1 MPATRPAPQASEQP
15 LPVLVKNHGLFSSH
29 YLTKRLP
36 TLPEWREDISGA
48 VDQLKSLY
56 AARHVTANTWN
67 EAQTESEFIRPA
79 LDALGWEYI
88 VQVTYTK
95 RGRQNIPDYA
105 LFADTRTKEAAY
117 SLQDGPGQFYARAL
131 AICDAKY
138 WGRALDAESRN
149 DPRDALTNANP
160 SFQIINYLVGTD
172 VAWGI
177 LTNGKVWRLYAQR
190 VRSRITTFLEI
201 DLAGALD
208 ADDLATLRY
217 FLLFFRRAA
226 FQIRPAARKS
236 FLDDVLD
243 ESAGYAVTVQDEL
256 KELVFERVAPLIV
269 QGFVAWRRD
278 EHGIKDET
286 PETLAEIYKAAL
298 VLLYRLLFLF
308 YAEARNLLP
317 VQDER
322 GYGQLSLARISRHVA
337 DQKDKGSAF
346 GERITLLWD
355 ALKNLFRIVTKGDA
369 QLHVPVYN
377 GGLFDDRPRNGTLSL
392 RDLTL
397 ADTHLAE
404 AIDLLARRQDPT
416 TGQPVFIDYQ
426 DLDVRHLG
434 SIYEGLLEFQPR
446 VAEVNLALI
455 REKGREAYV
464 PAKNQPVKVR
474 KGEVYL
480 ANDKGQRKSTGSYYT
495 PDYIVKHIVTQTL
508 GPILTGREARFRAAM
523 EKINAL
529 RRKLAREDNPAR
541 NRLLQEE
548 RSKLE
553 AEAVAALL
561 DVKVCDPAMGSGH
574 FLVETVG
581 YLTDHFA
588 ALLAEYPANP
598 LVAMIENVREQIRE
612 NLHAQGIEPDPSHL
626 DDKHLLKRMVMKRCI
641 YGVDLNLMAVELAKL
656 ALWLD
661 SFTVGAPLSFL
672 NHHLKHGN
680 SLVGTRAEA
689 VQSALTVV
697 ETKVRSVKDR
707 KVVNGLQGDLFGSP
721 FAGLLTATALMR
733 DVAILTDATS
743 EEVEQSAEKYAAFE
757 REMLP
762 YKRVLDIWVSRHFG
776 IKHAESFLRLYGNE
790 ALRAVVNDAS
800 RLSPEYRAAIAQTQ
814 TLWRV
819 KRFFHWDLEFPE
831 VFIDLTQ
838 SDWKENPGFD
848 AVVSNPPYVDVT
860 ADNYY
865 RDALQCASAGNLYA
879 YMLEVSGR
887 FLARGGRTG
896 MIVPLSL
903 VCSERMAGL
912 RAWCL
917 ENFSAVSAANFGI
930 RPAKI
935 FPNVDQRVTILFADK
950 PVESQ
955 TQRGRLLAT
964 RFHRWQEGQELH
976 MIANLRHVD
985 ITHVPQDLGWP
996 KLGDETGLAIA
1007 CKLFAQKSRV
1017 GDHLGSG
1024 KWRFFYHGIGRYW
1037 LKAYNFEPTYL
1048 KADGQPGRSTTLFEL
1063 TASSAEIGHVIL
1075 AILNSSLF
1083 FWFWVLYGDD
1093 FHLMP
1098 EQIATFPFTHNK
1110 RHQPIYAKLKR
1121 LVVALMRDY
1130 KKHSILKRG
1139 RYPTGEIT
1147 WQEFYPR
1154 RSKAIIDQI
1163 DDLLGMIY
1171 GLRRKEVEYIKTY
1184 DLEFRTDEEDE

>member
-1 MPATRPAPQASEQP
+1 MPSTRTVPQAIEQS
-15 LPVLVKNHGLFSSH
+15 LPALVKNQGLFSSH

-36 TLPEWREDISGA
+36 TLPEWSEDVAGILER
-48 VDQLKSLY
+48 LKTLY
-56 AARHVTANTWN
+56 TSRRRVADTWN
-67 EAQTESEFIRPA
+67 EAQTENEFIRPT

-95 RGRQNIPDYA
+95 RGKQNVPDYA
-105 LFADTRTKEAAY
+105 LFADANTKKEAY
-117 SLQDGPGQFYARAL
+117 PLQNDPGQFYSRSL

-190 VRSRITTFLEI
+190 VRSRITTFFEI
-201 DLAGALD
+201 DLSGALEAED
-208 ADDLATLRY
+208 QAALRY
-217 FLLFFRRAA
+217 FVLFFRRAA
-226 FQIRPAARKS
+226 FQHLSMTGKS
-236 FLDDVLD
+236 FLDHVLE
-243 ESAGYAVTVQDEL
+243 ESTGYAVTIQAEL

-269 QGFVAWRRD
+269 QGFVAWRRN
-278 EHGIKDET
+278 EQGIRAET
-286 PETLAEIYKAAL
+286 PETLAEVYKAAL
-298 VLLYRLLFLF
+298 TTLYRLLFLF
-308 YAEARNLLP
+308 YAEARDLLP
-317 VQDER
+317 ARDMR
-322 GYGQLSLARISRHVA
+322 GYGQLSLARISRQVA
-337 DQKDKGSAF
+337 EQKDKGLAF
-346 GERITLLWD
+346 GERTTLFWD
-355 ALKNLFRIVTKGDA
+355 ALKNLFRIVAKGDA
-369 QLHVPVYN
+369 RLRVPIYN
-377 GGLFDDRPRNGTLSL
+377 GGLFDDKPRNGTLSL
-392 RDLTL
+392 RDLAL
-397 ADTHLAE
+397 ADTYLAE
-404 AIDLLARRQDPT
+404 AIDLLARRHDPT
-416 TGQPVFIDYQ
+416 SNQQVFIDYQ

-434 SIYEGLLEFQPR
+434 SVYEGLLEFQPR
-446 VAEVNLALI
+446 MAETDLALV
-455 REKGREAYV
+455 REKGREVYV
-464 PAKNQPVKVR
+464 PAKNRPVKVR
-474 KGEVYL
+474 TGDVYL

-495 PDYIVKHIVTQTL
+495 PDYIVKHIVAQTFD
-508 GPILTGREARFRAAM
+508 PVIERRETLFRAAM
-523 EKINAL
+523 DKLNAL
-529 RRKLAREDNPAR
+529 RKKLARESNPAR
-541 NRLLQEE
+541 NRFLQEE

-553 AEAVAALL
+553 AETVAALL
-561 DVKVCDPAMGSGH
+561 DVKICDPAMGSGH

-588 ALLAEYPANP
+588 ALLAGYPANP
-598 LVAMIENVREQIRE
+598 LVAMIETVRQQICD
-612 NLHAQGIEPDPSHL
+612 NLKAQGIEPDLGHL

-680 SLVGTRAEA
+680 SLIGTRAEA
-689 VQSALTVV
+689 VQRALSLV
-697 ETKVRSVKDR
+697 ETKVRSAKER
-707 KVVNGLQGDLFGSP
+707 KIKNGLQGDLFGTP
-721 FAGLLTATALMR
+721 FAGLLKAAVLMR
-733 DVAILTDATS
+733 DVASLTDATFD
-743 EEVEQSAEKYAAFE
+743 EVEQSTEKYAAFE

-776 IKHAESFLRLYGNE
+776 IKNAEGFLRLYGNE
-790 ALRAVVNDAS
+790 ALQAVVNDAG
-800 RLSPEYRAAIAQTQ
+800 RLSLEYRTAIAQTQ
-814 TLWRV
+814 ALWQR

-831 VFIDLTQ
+831 VFIDLAK
-838 SDWKENPGFD
+838 SDWKDNPGFD
-848 AVVSNPPYVDVT
+848 AVISNPPYVDVS

-865 RDALQCASAGNLYA
+865 RDALKCASAGNLYA

-887 FLARGGRTG
+887 FLMRGGRLG

-903 VCSERMAGL
+903 VCSERMAVL
-912 RAWCL
+912 RQWFL

-950 PVESQ
+950 PIEPLAKP
-955 TQRGRLLAT
+955 GRLQST
-964 RFHRWQEGQELH
+964 RFHRWHDGQELQ
-976 MIANLRHVD
+976 MMTNLRYVG
-985 ITHVPQDLGWP
+985 ITDVSQDLGWP
-996 KLGDETGLAIA
+996 KLGDETGLSIA
-1007 CKLFAQKSRV
+1007 RKMFARKSRV
-1017 GDHLGSG
+1017 GDYLGG
-1024 KWRFFYHGIGRYW
+1024 DKWKFFYHGIGRYW

-1063 TASSAEIGHVIL
+1063 SASSVEIGYVIL

-1098 EQIATFPFTHNK
+1098 EQINSFPLDYNK
-1110 RHQPIYAKLKR
+1110 GHKPLYAKLKR
-1121 LVVALMRDY
+1121 LVMALMHDY

-1139 RYPTGEIT
+1139 RYATGEIT

-1154 RSKAIIDQI
+1154 KSKAIIDQI

-1171 GLRRKEVEYIKTY
+1171 GLSKKEVGYIKAY
-1184 DLEFRTDEEDE
+1184 DSEFRTDEEDE